1 LGQWFPLL
9 LFPAVVAMYSERPFA
24 VLSIDGGGVRGIL
37 AAAVLASL
45 ERDTGTRITDH
56 FDLVVGTS
64 TGGIIALGG
73 TARRWSASWRRRRCS
88 GSRWSR
94 SGCSSWAPRWLPLTG
109 REGSIG
115 ADLSTGSVRR
125 TSRRCSWQA
134 RARGRSPRPSTYR
147 GGAAPTR
154 CGPSATWGPRA
165 ATRSR
170 PSTRPR
176 RATRGD
182 VCTGSPTLA
191 TILAG
196 QGDADAAA
204 SVAGQMLDYAA
215 GMESC
220 RIDERILKVRDAV
233 VAAGDGQTARELSE
247 RVWDM
252 AGVPMRLRR

>member
-1 LGQWFPLL
+1 MVGIVEAASMFGQPLEQIRLLILGTT
-9 LFPAVVAMYSERPFA
+9 V
-24 VLSIDGGGVRGIL
+24 
-37 AAAVLASL
+37 AAAYRPRGLDRGGLIHWVRSPNVAQVLLAGQSQGAFTAS
-45 ERDTGTRITDH
+45 EH
-56 FDLVVGTS
+56 
-64 TGGIIALGG
+64 
-73 TARRWSASWRRRRCS
+73 
-88 GSRWSR
+88 
-94 SGCSSWAPRWLPLTG
+94 LPG
-109 REGSIG
+109 
-115 ADLSTGSVRR
+115 
-125 TSRRCSWQA
+125 
-134 RARGRSPRPSTYR
+134 RGRADALRTL
-147 GGAAPTR
+147 GDLGAA
-154 CGPSATWGPRA
+154 
-165 ATRSR
+165 RSR

-233 VAAGDGQTARELSE
+233 VAAGDGQAARELSE